1 VAAGR
6 LTAGRHLVEVH
17 DHFRQELSQL
27 RELLDQ
33 VSSGISGVGE
43 ARAHLQTMALR
54 ANNWTF
60 GSFCQAYCLGVT
72 QHHSLEDA
80 AVFPNLRTREPGL
93 AAVLDRLGHEHVV
106 IHDLLESVD
115 RALVTLVKDAQGL
128 DPVRTAVDLL
138 AAALLSHFEYEER
151 ELVGP
156 LSRLGFY

>member
-1 VAAGR
+1 MAESARGR
-6 LTAGRHLVEVH
+6 YLPA
-17 DHFRQELSQL
+17 
-27 RELLDQ
+27 
-33 VSSGISGVGE
+33 
-43 ARAHLQTMALR
+43 ALR

-80 AVFPNLRTREPGL
+80 AVFPNLRAKEPAL

-115 RALVTLVKDAQGL
+115 RALVGL
-128 DPVRTAVDLL
+128 ARDPEAHDPVQAAVDLL
-138 AAALLSHFEYEER
+138 AAALLSHFAYEER